1 MHTLS
6 VTPIPL
12 SYHCLRWFCCN
23 SSTCLVLWRRD
34 TFIHSTHHPLMV
46 LQVLSHLSASVEHW
60 CATCCCLLLSA
71 VRSWDTEVRSA
82 LSNLAEGEKEH
93 QYSVLHDTMVHCNM
107 VLDTTHVHIRLLES
121 KLFHLFICCSPVH
134 VRLIHSLLLLL
145 LLTGEHHN
153 EHNITHLPSSPLPL
167 MMQH

>member
-1 MHTLS
+1 MHTVS

-34 TFIHSTHHPLMV
+34 TIIHSTHHPLMV

-82 LSNLAEGEKEH
+82 LSNLAEGEKNINTVS
-93 QYSVLHDTMVHCNM
+93 Y
-107 VLDTTHVHIRLLES
+107 TTQWFTVTWCWTPHTYTYACWKASSFISSSAALLS
-121 KLFHLFICCSPVH
+121 MSG
-134 VRLIHSLLLLL
+134 SS
-145 LLTGEHHN
+145 T
-153 EHNITHLPSSPLPL
+153 PSSSSCC
-167 MMQH
+167 